1 MLKNFSLV
9 LIAILFSILS
19 YSQVCNNWLHT
30 PAAGS
35 HVSVGDLD
43 VSGTQITVEAMIN
56 RTQPYTG
63 GNLWAGDVVS
73 KHVNPTDANYLL
85 RPNSAEITTT
95 NGYFVTPD
103 ICEIS
108 LNKTYHIAMVYD
120 GSSLKFYRNGFLMS
134 QVAASGNLYQ
144 NDFETW
150 IGYYNAQL
158 HNTSFIGYIN
168 DVRIWNVA
176 RSQVQIR
183 STMNIPLASPTTI
196 PGLVGYYTFN
206 NLVNKQGNASFN
218 GVLGGAA
225 AINTT
230 NPTCAAFVADSCIT
244 VCSIDED
251 FNFKLNVCAPLTADF
266 KSTSST
272 HTAIKWQFGDGS
284 EIIGLNSVT
293 HTYAISGNYDVNM
306 ILTVGGC
313 TDTITKRILVDVQ
326 HQDILLTPD
335 TTICVGA
342 TKVLR
347 TSPALSFCWFPTT
360 YLNDPLS
367 PNPTTNT
374 PIDITYFYTAEVVG
388 ANLINNGNFS
398 AGNTGFSSDYLFK
411 ANNTTEGE
419 YFVSSNPKSWNVAMS
434 ACGDHTTG
442 TGNMMMINGSP
453 APDVKVW
460 TQTITV
466 TPNTNYAFSTWI
478 QALWDPNP
486 ARLSFSINGNDIGS
500 SITASLPTCTWTQF
514 YTTWNSGNTTSA
526 TISIINKNTLVQ
538 GNDFALD
545 DISFAPV
552 FIKRDSVKISVE
564 KPVVR
569 TSKDT
574 SICFGGLVQL
584 TSSGANAYSWSPA
597 NNLSNPNIGNPI
609 AQPQISN
616 RYIVTGTTQFGC
628 QAKDTVDI
636 AVFTKNAIS
645 ASNDTLICA
654 NNSIQLNAS
663 GGVSYKWSPASTLNN
678 SSIDN
683 PIATPSQTTNYV
695 VEMVDINS
703 CIFKDTIQVA
713 LKTYPDFKI
722 SGDTSICVGTNLRLN
737 ASGGDTYQWSPS
749 GSLDNPQ
756 SASPTATPLTTSS
769 YTVYVKDNLCFYDTT
784 MSVNITLASSP
795 IINATKL
802 ADIDCQN
809 PTTQLMATGAVSY
822 SWAPSYALD
831 DARKQNPVVT
841 IDSTTTFVLTGKDKN
856 GCSGN
861 DTVTVSV
868 SKAGAP
874 LFVLPNAFTPNN
886 DGKNDCFGI
895 KRWGNVE
902 IIQLAVF
909 NRWGQIVFETKDP
922 KKCWDGRFKGQLQP
936 SGGYVYIIKAKSF
949 CGEIFRKGNLMLL
962 N

>member
-1 MLKNFSLV
+1 MVKSFSLV
-9 LIAILFSILS
+9 LISLFYSILS
-19 YSQVCNNWLHT
+19 YTQVCDNWLQT
-30 PAAGS
+30 PVAGS
-35 HVSVGDLD
+35 RVSVSD
-43 VSGTQITVEAMIN
+43 VDVTGFQITVEAMIN
-56 RTQPYTG
+56 RTQPYSG
-63 GNLWAGDVVS
+63 GYLWAGDIVS
-73 KHVNPTDANYLL
+73 KHINPTDANYLL

-95 NGYFVTPD
+95 NGYFVTPG

-108 LNKTYHIAMVYD
+108 LNKTYHVAMVYD
-120 GSSLKFYRNGFLMS
+120 GSTLKFYRNGFLMS

-176 RSQVQIR
+176 RTQAQIR

-206 NLVNKQGNASFN
+206 NLVNKQGNTAFN

-225 AINTT
+225 TINTT
-230 NPTCAAFVADSCIT
+230 NPTCATFIADSCFT
-244 VCSIDED
+244 ACSIEED
-251 FNFKLNVCAPLTADF
+251 FDFKLNVCAPLTTDF
-266 KSTSST
+266 ESTSGT

-284 EIIGLNSVT
+284 EITGLNQVT
-293 HTYAISGNYDVNM
+293 HTYAISGNYDVKM
-306 ILTVGGC
+306 ILTAGGC

-326 HQDILLTPD
+326 PQDIVLTPD
-335 TTICVGA
+335 TTICVGT
-342 TKVLR
+342 TKMLR
-347 TSPALSFCWFPTT
+347 TSGALNFCWFPTT

-374 PIDITYFYTAEVVG
+374 PSDITYYYTAEVVG
-388 ANLINNGNFS
+388 ANLIDNGNFS
-398 AGNTGFSSDYLFK
+398 QGNVGFTSDYIF
-411 ANNTTEGE
+411 NTNGTNVGV
-419 YFVSSNPKSWNVAMS
+419 YFVGANTKAWNVAMN
-434 ACGDHTTG
+434 ACGDHTTV

-453 APDVKVW
+453 AQNIKVW
-460 TQTITV
+460 TKTITI

-478 QALWDPNP
+478 QALSNRDP
-486 ARLSFSINGNDIGS
+486 AQLDFSINGNKIGS
-500 SITASLPTCTWTQF
+500 SITAILPACTWRQF
-514 YTTWNSGNTTSA
+514 YTTWNSGNATTA
-526 TISIINKNTLVQ
+526 TISIVNNNSIAA

-552 FIKRDSVKISVE
+552 SIKRDSVKIRVE
-564 KPVVR
+564 KPIIR

-574 SICFGGLVQL
+574 IICIGGSVQL
-584 TSSGANAYSWSPA
+584 NSSGASTYSWSPA

-616 RYIVTGTTQFGC
+616 RYIVTGTTSFGC

-636 AVFTKNAIS
+636 TVFSKNAMS

-654 NNSIQLNAS
+654 NNSVQLTAS
-663 GGVSYKWSPASTLNN
+663 GGVSYKWTPSLTLNN
-678 SSIDN
+678 SLINN
-683 PIATPSQTTNYV
+683 PVATPSQTTNYV
-695 VEMVDINS
+695 VEMVDVNS
-703 CIFKDTIQVA
+703 CVFKDTIQVA
-713 LKTYPDFKI
+713 LRSYPDFRVT
-722 SGDTSICVGTNLRLN
+722 GDTSVCVGTKLRLN
-737 ASGGDTYQWSPS
+737 ASGGDIYQWSPS

-756 SASPTATPLTTSS
+756 SASPVATPLASSS
-769 YTVYVKDNLCFYDTT
+769 YNVYVKDNLCLYDTT
-784 MSVNITLASSP
+784 MTVNIRLASSP
-795 IINATKL
+795 TITAAKL

-809 PTTQLMATGAVSY
+809 PTTQLIASGGVTY
-822 SWAPSYALD
+822 SWTPALPLD
-831 DARKQNPVVT
+831 DSRKKNPIVT
-841 IDSTTTFVLTGKDKN
+841 IDSTTTFILTGKDQN
-856 GCSGN
+856 GCSGK
-861 DTVTVSV
+861 DSVTVSV
-868 SKAGAP
+868 SKTGLP

-895 KRWGNVE
+895 KRWGNVQ
-902 IIQLAVF
+902 IIQLAIF

-922 KKCWDGRFKGQLQP
+922 GKCWDGRFKGQLQP

-949 CGEIFRKGNLMLL
+949 CGDVVRKGNLMLL